1 MSFITQNPWVYIMKI
16 YISEEHRAK
25 LAADLKNIHGLD
37 AEEELSK
44 IFSPEEDVVE
54 LHLGITQERRMVP
67 SRDSFRIVFV
77 EKDNTNRLYV
87 TSICATPE
95 TFDETCDTIE
105 QLDDFAGY
113 LQAVNS

>member
-1 MSFITQNPWVYIMKI
+1 MKV

-37 AEEELSK
+37 AEDELSK
-44 IFSPEEDVVE
+44 IFSHEADVEE
-54 LHLGITQERRMVP
+54 LHLCITQERQMVP

-77 EKDNTNRLYV
+77 KKDNRNGLYV

-95 TFDETCDTIE
+95 TFDETCETIE

-113 LQAVNS
+113 LQAMNS